1 MKETIN
7 DAKKNLNNISENKIE
22 NENKE
27 IETNKVAE
35 KKLNQFYER
44 LK

>member
-35 KKLNQFYER
+35 KKLN
-44 LK
+44 

>member
-1 MKETIN
+1 MTQ
-7 DAKKNLNNISENKIE
+7 KKNLNNISENKIE

-35 KKLNQFYER
+35 KKLN
-44 LK
+44 